1 MQAAGIMDQ
10 SQFPFMDLGCRP
22 CGSQMMGIENQ
33 PGNGQTMKIL
43 HLTCSPRGQISESYR
58 LSRKIIGCLLKSEPT
73 AVVTHRPLG
82 DGAISHIDESYATA
96 LGAAQE
102 SGATAQAGSMSRS
115 EALIQELE
123 SADVLVIGTP
133 MHNFTVPSALKAWI
147 DHIVRVRRTFNVTP
161 QGKVGTLSDR
171 PVFVA
176 VSSGGRFSGERARQP
191 DFLTPYLKAIL
202 ATIGLQD
209 LTFFTIEGSAQG
221 PDALAEA
228 RARTDQALQQYFSS
242 FRPRSV
248 SGILPPL
255 GPAPL
260 PQISA
265 SLSL

>member
-1 MQAAGIMDQ
+1 
-10 SQFPFMDLGCRP
+10 
-22 CGSQMMGIENQ
+22 
-33 PGNGQTMKIL
+33 MKIL

-82 DGAISHIDESYATA
+82 GGAISHIDESYATA

-102 SGATAQAGSMSRS
+102 SGATAQAGSMSRVRG
-115 EALIQELE
+115 ADPELE

-209 LTFFTIEGSAQG
+209 LTFFTIEGSG
-221 PDALAEA
+221 PSVRMPSPKPGPGRIRRCISIFRRSAHDPSAAFCPRLPCPLAADIRIPQRVRVEA
-228 RARTDQALQQYFSS
+228 
-242 FRPRSV
+242 
-248 SGILPPL
+248 PPDE
-255 GPAPL
+255 P
-260 PQISA
+260 
-265 SLSL
+265 